1 MKCIFRILV
10 LFIGIACY
18 AQDVH
23 YKLIST
29 SEGLQSNTVYNITQ
43 DDEGRI
49 VIGHEEGISI
59 YNGIGIR
66 HLKHP
71 EISKPTDNFTPL
83 LEGGFVA
90 RNFQGNIIH
99 VLKDTVIEILIK
111 NKLTS
116 GFPTFMRWEDKVI
129 GFHDTLLFE
138 LKKNNYAAIN
148 LEGLHSRAKIR
159 SATILGDFLFLVAI
173 DKNTR
178 AKLLMYDLKKR
189 KVIFVNELNTVDNY
203 CLYQVCNH
211 VLLFDKT
218 KLSYRIVE
226 SNGKIGEERVFDK
239 LESVSKITFLQS
251 DRFGNILIGTFDGIL
266 IYDSEFNFK
275 NHYLRGFQVSGV
287 YHDVEGNYWI
297 SSLQNG
303 ICLVPSLEIRLIKSE
318 DLPGKN
324 VKFSKTYLLPNG
336 KLLAGT
342 FDGRLIVFGID
353 RNIERII
360 DLEHRAEIQSIFYDS
375 TKNQI
380 LLYCHSLITIDAGTW
395 ELVKNDKS
403 IVTKCMALRDDKLVI
418 GSSVGVVVH
427 GNKRIVDSLWV
438 RNLFFVA
445 DNKLILETAKGIK
458 LLTLDEVKIE
468 NLFPNLTG
476 VPADLVELK
485 GAFYFRFENV
495 IYRFLSDDLKNVEV
509 FKSKVPLKK
518 LFSDG
523 ERLWILTSEVELC
536 SILDKDKYC
545 INESKGMALRDVQDV
560 FWHLN
565 TLVLVSNSGIQ
576 YFEKK
581 PTKNELKPRLILNNL
596 YGSYSLNKGTFMSEF
611 ENNKLILDLELLPNI
626 RSFGKGKV
634 YYRIPEIDS
643 NWSLIKTDGT
653 YFHLELNRLHR
664 GKYNLELI
672 GENEDSVRSE
682 LMKLSLV
689 ILPPFYLTP
698 WFIVLVILLLLALG
712 FGVFKFALRINRKKN
727 LAKIEKERLKRKAI
741 HAELTAIRSQM
752 NPHFVFN
759 SLTSIQ
765 SMILNDQSKEAYTNL
780 STFSKLLRQALH
792 YSGQEMILLKDE
804 LEFIQNY
811 VKLELMRSNNGFD
824 FKLHVSE
831 EFLTDNYYI
840 PSLILQP
847 YVENA
852 IRHGLQHKEGYKN
865 LEINIQRIEN
875 GFRVTITDNG
885 IGRKESENINQRT
898 RKNHISFASKAI
910 LERIQIL
917 NQSGKTEVKIETID
931 LEEGTSVNIDVI
943 DKSSL

>member
-1 MKCIFRILV
+1 MKCIFRIGV

-43 DDEGRI
+43 DAEGRI

-99 VLKDTVIEILIK
+99 VLNDTVTEILIK

-116 GFPTFMRWEDKVI
+116 GFPTFMRWEDQVI

-148 LEGLHSRAKIR
+148 LEGLHTPAKIR
-159 SATILGDFLFLVAI
+159 SATILGDFLFLVVI
-173 DKNTR
+173 DKASY
-178 AKLLMYDLKKR
+178 AKLLLYDLKKR
-189 KVIFVNELNTVDNY
+189 KVKFINELNTLDNY
-203 CLYQVCNH
+203 CLYQVCNQ

-218 KLSYRIVE
+218 NLSYRIV
-226 SNGKIGEERVFDK
+226 KPDGELSSVRKFDK
-239 LESVSKITFLQS
+239 LDSVSKITFVKS
-251 DRFGNILIGTFDGIL
+251 DELGNILIGTFDGIL

-275 NHYLRGFQVSGV
+275 SHYLRGFQVSSF
-287 YHDVEGNYWI
+287 YHDIEGNYWI
-297 SSLQNG
+297 STLQNG
-303 ICLVPSLEIRLIKSE
+303 ICLVPTLETYLIKSE

-324 VKFSKTYLLPNG
+324 VKFSKTFLLPNG

-342 FDGRLIVFGID
+342 FDGRLFVFGLD
-353 RNIERII
+353 RQVESII
-360 DLEHRAEIQSIFYDS
+360 DLGYKAEVQSIFYDS
-375 TKNQI
+375 VKNQI
-380 LLYCHSLITIDAGTW
+380 LLYCHSLITIDPGTW
-395 ELVKNDKS
+395 KLLRNDKS
-403 IVTKCMALRDDKLVI
+403 IVTKCMALRNDNLVI
-418 GSSVGVVVH
+418 GSSIGVVVN

-438 RNLFFVA
+438 RNLFFVE
-445 DNKLILETAKGIK
+445 DNKLILETAKGMK
-458 LLTLDEVKIE
+458 LLSLGEVKIE
-468 NLFPNLTG
+468 NLYPDLDG
-476 VPADLVELK
+476 VPNDLVKLK
-485 GAFYFRFENV
+485 GTFYFRFENI
-495 IYRFLSDDLKNVEV
+495 IYSLTEDLKNVEV
-509 FKSKVPLKK
+509 YRSKTPLKK

-523 ERLWILTSEVELC
+523 ERLWVFTSDVKLC
-536 SILDKDKYC
+536 SILDENKYC
-545 INESKGMALRDVQDV
+545 VNESKGMALREVQDV

-576 YFEKK
+576 YIEEIPAENK
-581 PTKNELKPRLILNNL
+581 LKPRLILSDL
-596 YGSYSLNKGTFMSEF
+596 SGTYTLQETSFITKF
-611 ENNKLILDLELLPNI
+611 ENNKLVLALELLPNI
-626 RSFGKGKV
+626 RSLGKGKV

-643 NWSLIKTDGT
+643 NWSLIQSDGT

-664 GKYNLELI
+664 GTYKLELM
-672 GENEDSVRSE
+672 GKNENSVRSE
-682 LMKLSLV
+682 LMSLNLIV
-689 ILPPFYLTP
+689 LPPFYLTS
-698 WFIVLVILLLLALG
+698 WFIVLMILLLLALG
-712 FGVFKFALRINRKKN
+712 FGVFKFALSINHKKN
-727 LAKIEKERLKRKAI
+727 LAKIEKERLKRKAV

-792 YSGQEMILLKDE
+792 YSGQEMILLKEE

-824 FKLHVSE
+824 FSLRLSE
-831 EFLTDNYYI
+831 EFLTENHYI

-852 IRHGLQHKEGYKN
+852 IRHGLQHKEGYKK

-885 IGRKESENINQRT
+885 IGRMKSDDINQRT

-917 NQSGKTEVKIETID
+917 NQSGRTGVKIDIID

-943 DKSSL
+943 DKSNL